1 MIAPAVQ
8 PPSTVNAC
16 AENTEDAALLRDEAL
31 LDEAGML
38 DETAWLEL
46 ETAKLETTEEMEDAL
61 EETPVNRTYTLSSER
76 LPVVFENTNR
86 MPVVFAGSEI
96 LFWD

>member
-1 MIAPAVQ
+1 MLALVQ
-8 PPSTVNAC
+8 AALTVRDV
-16 AENTEDAALLRDEAL
+16 AENAEDAAL